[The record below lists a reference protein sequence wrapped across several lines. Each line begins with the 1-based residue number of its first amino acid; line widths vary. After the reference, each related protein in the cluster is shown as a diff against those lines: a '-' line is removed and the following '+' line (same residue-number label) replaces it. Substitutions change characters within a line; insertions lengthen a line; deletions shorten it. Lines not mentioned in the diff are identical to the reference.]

1 MKLSIVTCFHIVY
14 GCFHETMAKLNICD
28 KDSIRS
34 LNQDESQRKNIYY
47 LALNLQKKFAG
58 FCLGS
63 SDSFIR
69 YILRK
74 NIYIYINAGQAFQE
88 CYLLLS
94 HMEKELTL
102 KGIKPVPNT
111 V

>member
-1 MKLSIVTCFHIVY
+1 
-14 GCFHETMAKLNICD
+14 MAKLNICD
-28 KDSIRS
+28 KNRILS

-47 LALNLQKKFAG
+47 PALNLQKKFAD

-74 NIYIYINAGQAFQE
+74 ILYIYIYIYIYIHIHTYINAGQAFQE

-94 HMEKELTL
+94 CMKKELTL